1 MEEKSYHHSLKY
13 VFFFFLFTVRLKNE
27 DLSSKLTTVQENTI
41 MTELPFF
48 FLLTLL
54 GVTRKE
60 RVHGR
65 RREWVVLFG
74 GGKRKGSG
82 GLFVCTPH
90 PLDTQSGLYCILQIY
105 TQDVGL
111 ECFPEKKKKKKKGE
125 RERERERRSF
135 FFFQV
140 SVCFHEQEWL
150 RHTNKPLFPGSQMQG
165 PSSDLR
171 PTPRH
176 ICTFL

>member
-13 VFFFFLFTVRLKNE
+13 VFFFFSFHCQVKKWRPKLKINNCPRKHYN
-27 DLSSKLTTVQENTI
+27 DRA
-41 MTELPFF
+41 PFF
-48 FLLTLL
+48 FPSYITWRHEKRE
-54 GVTRKE
+54 GSREAEGMSSTIWRRKE
-60 RVHGR
+60 KGVRGSIRMHPTSTWHTIRPVLHFANLYPGCWFRV
-65 RREWVVLFG
+65 
-74 GGKRKGSG
+74 
-82 GLFVCTPH
+82 
-90 PLDTQSGLYCILQIY
+90 
-105 TQDVGL
+105 
-111 ECFPEKKKKKKKGE
+111 FPWKKKKKKGE